1 MASLGGL
8 MFREAV
14 SPERP
19 LTIYALSDASGQTA
33 EMVAKAAA
41 SQFYGQPARVVRL
54 PRLTTVEQA
63 RKAVEDA
70 KALPSLLAYTIVEPA
85 IRQALE
91 EEAQRYAV
99 PCVDLLS
106 EAIQGIAD
114 RLGVAPKYEPGAM
127 HLKDEEYFK
136 RMEAIDFAIKYDD
149 GKSPSGLKQAEL
161 ILVGVSRTSK
171 TPTCMYLAQNQG
183 IKTANVPLVPQAD
196 PPAILF
202 DLPPGRIVGL
212 TLSPMVLGEI
222 RTSRLASLGLPP
234 EAGYANRGHIS
245 DELEKADQVFR
256 RLRCPVVDVT
266 HKAVEETASE
276 IMDMLRSKEWGQ

>member
-1 MASLGGL
+1 

-14 SPERP
+14 TPERP

-41 SQFYGQPARVVRL
+41 SQFHGHPARVVRP
-54 PRLTTVEQA
+54 PRLTTPEQA
-63 RKAVEDA
+63 RQAVADA
-70 KALPSLLAYTIVEPA
+70 RALPSLLAYTIVAPA

-106 EAIQGIAD
+106 EAIQGISD
-114 RLGVAPKYEPGAM
+114 RLGVAPKYEPGAL
-127 HLKDEEYFK
+127 HLRDEDYFK
-136 RMEAIDFAIKYDD
+136 RMEAIEFAIKYDD

-161 ILVGVSRTSK
+161 VLVGVSRTSK

-202 DLPPGRIVGL
+202 ELPPGRVVGL
-212 TLSPMVLGEI
+212 TLSPSILGEI
-222 RTSRLASLGLPP
+222 RTSRLSSLGLPP
-234 EAGYANRGHIS
+234 EAGYANRSHIS

-266 HKAVEETASE
+266 HKAIEETASE